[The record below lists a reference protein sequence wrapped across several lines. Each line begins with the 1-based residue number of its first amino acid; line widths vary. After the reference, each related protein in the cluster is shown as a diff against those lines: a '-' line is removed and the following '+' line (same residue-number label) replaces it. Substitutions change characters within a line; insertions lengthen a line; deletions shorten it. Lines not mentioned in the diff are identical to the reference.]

1 MVVVKDI
8 ASIIGVV
15 DESETDEGMERD
27 AIFYESESLPTRQF
41 CYAEVER
48 LIKGTVWW
56 VGLILSTNDSQTYA
70 IGADISHTM
79 IRIALQRRK
88 GEEPHR

>member
-41 CYAEVER
+41 YYAEVER
-48 LIKGTVWW
+48 LIEGTVW
-56 VGLILSTNDSQTYA
+56 
-70 IGADISHTM
+70 
-79 IRIALQRRK
+79 
-88 GEEPHR
+88 

>member
-1 MVVVKDI
+1 MALKRVLKHTDVRSLVFDKTRLQVQVHNLPIGSFFMVIVKDI
-8 ASIIGVV
+8 ASIVGVV

-48 LIKGTVWW
+48 LIEGTVW
-56 VGLILSTNDSQTYA
+56 
-70 IGADISHTM
+70 
-79 IRIALQRRK
+79 
-88 GEEPHR
+88 

>member
-1 MVVVKDI
+1 MTRPGFRCKFIICLLEVFFMVVVKDI

-15 DESETDEGMERD
+15 DESETDEGMERE

-48 LIKGTVWW
+48 LIEGTVW
-56 VGLILSTNDSQTYA
+56 
-70 IGADISHTM
+70 
-79 IRIALQRRK
+79 
-88 GEEPHR
+88 

>member
-1 MVVVKDI
+1 MQVHNLPIGSFFMVIVKDI
-8 ASIIGVV
+8 ASIVGVV

-48 LIKGTVWW
+48 LIEGTVW
-56 VGLILSTNDSQTYA
+56 
-70 IGADISHTM
+70 
-79 IRIALQRRK
+79 
-88 GEEPHR
+88 

>member
-48 LIKGTVWW
+48 LIEGTVW
-56 VGLILSTNDSQTYA
+56 
-70 IGADISHTM
+70 
-79 IRIALQRRK
+79 
-88 GEEPHR
+88 

>member
-1 MVVVKDI
+1 MLKHIDVRSLVFDKTRLQVQVHNLPIGSFFMVVVKDI

-15 DESETDEGMERD
+15 DESETDEGMERE

-48 LIKGTVWW
+48 LIEGTVW
-56 VGLILSTNDSQTYA
+56 
-70 IGADISHTM
+70 
-79 IRIALQRRK
+79 
-88 GEEPHR
+88 

>member
-1 MVVVKDI
+1 MLKHIDVRSLVFDKTRLQVQVHNLPIGSFFMVVVKDI

-48 LIKGTVWW
+48 LIEGTVW
-56 VGLILSTNDSQTYA
+56 
-70 IGADISHTM
+70 
-79 IRIALQRRK
+79 
-88 GEEPHR
+88 